1 MRDVDLERQG
11 AVFVLTMNAGDNRLN
26 RSFIEVMTT
35 ALEEVEQAS
44 GPVALVT
51 TGGQPKFYSN
61 GLDLEWLIEQG
72 PEGAR
77 TFLADVQRF
86 LARVL
91 GLSVPTVAAINGH
104 AFAAG
109 AILALAHDYRVMR
122 ADRGFF
128 CLSEIDLGLP
138 LPPGMLALVQA
149 KLDRVV
155 CRDLILTGR
164 RTSGQEAAAMRI
176 VDAAMAAADV
186 LPEAVA
192 RAAALA
198 EKDRATFGAMK
209 RAMYRTTLQL
219 LEAGLLDHA

>member
-1 MRDVDLERQG
+1 VVGGRHDTDGGTTDLSAAMCAQRRVE
-11 AVFVLTMNAGDNRLN
+11 
-26 RSFIEVMTT
+26 

-109 AILALAHDYRVMR
+109 AMLALAHDYRVMR

-149 KLDRVV
+149 KLDQVV

-209 RAMYRTTLQL
+209 RAMYRTTLHL